1 MNFCYLKMTEYFSKP
16 YEPFGGEINVT
27 VDWSNR
33 TTRADLKHAA
43 GIDTSKLGSKSDLP
57 SLLK

>member
-1 MNFCYLKMTEYFSKP
+1 MTEDFSKP

-57 SLLK
+57 TLLK